1 MYESSI
7 VHSSN
12 LLILI
17 RLWKF
22 VLYSSFLNVGYDR
35 DKSVEKSAS
44 RKSARSMHVRTLLNS
59 LPNAGGIRIINRKIA
74 CQMVKQ
80 RRPNEPREL
89 KVTLFDV
96 YPPSAYVCTRLYVC
110 FRYVCWRLYGCG
122 KCGKSVSCVARSFF
136 FFPPSLSLFFFF
148 LPVYKRIRTSKKCCL
163 IKVTRGG

>member
-1 MYESSI
+1 ME
-7 VHSSN
+7 
-12 LLILI
+12 I
-17 RLWKF
+17 RF
-22 VLYSSFLNVGYDR
+22 VFEFSKCRYDR

-110 FRYVCWRLYGCG
+110 FRYVGVCMGVENVER
-122 KCGKSVSCVARSFF
+122 A
-136 FFPPSLSLFFFF
+136 
-148 LPVYKRIRTSKKCCL
+148 
-163 IKVTRGG
+163 

>member
-136 FFPPSLSLFFFF
+136 FFLPLSLSFFFF
-148 LPVYKRIRTSKKCCL
+148 YRFISGYGRVKS
-163 IKVTRGG
+163 VV